1 MVGSVLGD
9 SSQRAIQ
16 CRIAALLAGIP
27 DTVPV
32 HTVNRQ
38 CSSGLQAVASVAAA
52 IRAGFYTIGL
62 AGGVESMSTN
72 PMAWEGGIN
81 PRVAENED
89 AQNCLLP
96 MGVTSEN
103 VAERYGV
110 GRPEQDGLAARS
122 HARAAAARKSGRFR
136 DEIVPVATKLVDP
149 KTGEEKA
156 VVVSEDDGI
165 REGVT
170 AQALGQLRTVF
181 KKDGTPTA
189 GNSSQVGV

>member
-122 HARAAAARKSGRFR
+122 HARAAAARKSGRIR

-181 KKDGTPTA
+181 KKDGTTTA